1 MGIQKVILSNMEK
14 ATTDRDQ
21 VKFLLDPSSQESR
34 VGYTTLEKEELDELA
49 EEYGFPS
56 RSSFLRHMVQ
66 LGMNTLVQQ
75 DPTRKTAIQSEDS
88 AVTIRELIPKG
99 KENAVDVRDELP
111 ELIEEQLLD
120 IVDRDTVVEREG
132 WMVYR

>member
-1 MGIQKVILSNMEK
+1 MEK

-21 VKFLLDPSSQESR
+21 VKFLIDPSSQESR

-49 EEYGFPS
+49 DEYGFPS

-75 DPTRKTAIQSEDS
+75 DPTSKTSGQSEDS
-88 AVTIRELIPKG
+88 AVTIRELIPEGEK
-99 KENAVDVRDELP
+99 NAVDIRDELP
-111 ELIEEQLLD
+111 ELIEQQLLD
-120 IVDRDTVVEREG
+120 IVDQDPEIERDG